1 MKRMMKSTGKTAL
14 IALIAASAVGA
25 TTLSASAFGGPR
37 GGMDRGGFGGGKF
50 MQMEFADLDADASG
64 LITVEDLQANAK
76 ARFDEA
82 DANKDGQLDV
92 DEMKAQAKARMDER
106 MKAAEEAGRT
116 ARRGAPDA
124 EAMEKRMGWMI
135 EEMLERRDADS
146 SGTLSY
152 DEVVPDQAKLDR
164 MIDRFDTDDDNAI
177 SAAEFDEAQKEMWM
191 RGKGRGGRGGH
202 GGQGGFWGN
211 GKHN

>member
-1 MKRMMKSTGKTAL
+1 MKRTTKTAL

-37 GGMDRGGFGGGKF
+37 GGMERGGFGGGKF
-50 MQMEFADLDADASG
+50 MEMSFADLDADNSG

-82 DANKDGQLDV
+82 DVNKDGQLDL

-106 MKAAEEAGRT
+106 LKAAEEAGRT
-116 ARRGAPDA
+116 GRRGTPDA
-124 EAMEKRMGWMI
+124 ATIEKRLGWMA
-135 EEMLERRDADS
+135 EEMLERRDADKN
-146 SGTLSY
+146 GTLSLA
-152 DEVVPDQAKLDR
+152 EVSPEQAKLDR

-177 SAAEFDEAQKEMWM
+177 STAEFDAAQKEMWQ
-191 RGKGRGGRGGH
+191 RGKGRDGHRGH
-202 GGQGGFWGN
+202 GKRN
-211 GKHN
+211 